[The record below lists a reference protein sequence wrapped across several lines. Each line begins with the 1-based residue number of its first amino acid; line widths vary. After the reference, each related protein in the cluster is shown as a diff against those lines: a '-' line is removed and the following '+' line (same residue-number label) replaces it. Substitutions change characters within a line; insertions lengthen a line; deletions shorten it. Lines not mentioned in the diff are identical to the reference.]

1 MVLGVENPK
10 ESTKKWG
17 QGVRTKR
24 FNKAAGN
31 KINTEKSAVLQHT
44 NGERGIRNEKK
55 KKKRNEKSSVYN
67 SIKKNKIRRNKLIKE
82 IRMLYTENYKMGR

>member
-55 KKKRNEKSSVYN
+55 KKK
-67 SIKKNKIRRNKLIKE
+67 KK
-82 IRMLYTENYKMGR
+82 

>member
-31 KINTEKSAVLQHT
+31 KINIEKSAVLQHT
-44 NGERGIRNEKK
+44 NGERGIRKEN
-55 KKKRNEKSSVYN
+55 SSVYN

>member
-44 NGERGIRNEKK
+44 NGERGIRNEK
-55 KKKRNEKSSVYN
+55 SSVYN

>member
-44 NGERGIRNEKK
+44 NGERGRRKEKK
-55 KKKRNEKSSVYN
+55 KKKEMKRVLFIIASKR
-67 SIKKNKIRRNKLIKE
+67 IKYVGIN
-82 IRMLYTENYKMGR
+82 